1 MIEAIVAFFS
11 TEPPA
16 MDPTLIPWMTAL
28 VAGNIITVTG
38 LWALLKY
45 IAKQTPWATDDK
57 ILQIITGGVTAI
69 KGAVIPL
76 VGKKEVPIEKK
87 EEMVEECEHK
97 LDSPDAEVCG
107 KCGQPI
113 E

>member
-16 MDPTLIPWMTAL
+16 MDPTLVPWIAAL

-38 LWALLKY
+38 LWAFLKY
-45 IAKQTPWATDDK
+45 VAKLTPWAADDK
-57 ILQIITGGVTAI
+57 ILQIITGGVSAV
-69 KGAVIPL
+69 KGAVMPL
-76 VGKKEVPIEKK
+76 MKKGNGKKEMV
-87 EEMVEECEHK
+87 VEEKCVDGVHLLGDNGK
-97 LDSPDAEVCG
+97 CK

-113 E
+113 K